1 MFQRNE
7 QALRGRLRVDM
18 SGAMARKHLLPLLPR
33 FLAAHP
39 LIELELSSTDRY
51 VDVIREGFDCVVRPG
66 LWATP
71 G

>member
-1 MFQRNE
+1 
-7 QALRGRLRVDM
+7 
-18 SGAMARKHLLPLLPR
+18 MARKHLLPLLPR

-51 VDVIREGFDCVVRPG
+51 VDVIVKASTASYGPG
-66 LWATP
+66 LWATA